1 MNAAVLQ
8 ASGGGLSRQH
18 RIQALSMFELCGQ
31 AHPHCTVAAVARQCG
46 LSRGH
51 FSTAF
56 KAWTG
61 YSPAQWRLARKI
73 DMAKLLLKGTL
84 SIADIAIE
92 CGFADQAHL
101 TRTFRAAEGLSP
113 GQWRSQFRAH

>member
-1 MNAAVLQ
+1 MNGAVLQ
-8 ASGGGLSRQH
+8 ASGGGLSRH
-18 RIQALSMFELCGQ
+18 NRIQALAMFELCGQ
-31 AHPHCTVAAVARQCG
+31 THCTVAAVARQCG

-51 FSTAF
+51 FSMAF

-73 DMAKLLLKGTL
+73 DMAKLLLKGPL

-101 TRTFRAAEGLSP
+101 TRSFRAAEGLSP

>member
-1 MNAAVLQ
+1 
-8 ASGGGLSRQH
+8 
-18 RIQALSMFELCGQ
+18 MFELCGQ
-31 AHPHCTVAAVARQCG
+31 AHCTVAAVARQCG

-51 FSTAF
+51 FSMAF

-73 DMAKLLLKGTL
+73 DLAKLLLKGPL

-101 TRTFRAAEGLSP
+101 TRSFRAAEGLSP

>member
-1 MNAAVLQ
+1 MMGSVARPPA
-8 ASGGGLSRQH
+8 GGLSRAN
-18 RIQALSMFELCGQ
+18 RICALSMFELCGQ
-31 AHPHCTVAAVARQCG
+31 ADLSVAAVARECG

-51 FSTAF
+51 FTVAF

-73 DMAKLLLKGTL
+73 DMAKLLLKD
-84 SIADIAIE
+84 SQPIADIAIE

-101 TRTFRAAEGLSP
+101 TRTFRAVVGMSP
-113 GQWRSQFRAH
+113 GKWRSQFRAH